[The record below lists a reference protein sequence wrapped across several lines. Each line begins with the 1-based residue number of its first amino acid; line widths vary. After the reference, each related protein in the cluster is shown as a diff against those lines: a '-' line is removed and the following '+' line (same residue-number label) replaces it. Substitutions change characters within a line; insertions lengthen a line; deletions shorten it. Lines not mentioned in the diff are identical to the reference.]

1 MFGVLAN
8 HTEGL
13 LTPESPQRFLQQGI
27 RGSLLWGVDFPGE
40 GAVAANPSS
49 HRAKWQERGGGGG
62 DGTGEHVYAVDQA
75 RVETSDTRVESGF
88 EDEVDQEDRVGGAG
102 GLLPDDLDEESI
114 IGAEVVRGQNPVF
127 VGAGGGRAGILLGNH
142 IVKGHAG
149 WVTDAKMVLA
159 E

>member
-1 MFGVLAN
+1 MLGVLAN

-27 RGSLLWGVDFPGE
+27 RGSLLWGVDLPGE
-40 GAVAANPSS
+40 GAVAADPAS
-49 HRAKWQERGGGGG
+49 HRAKWQEGRSGGG
-62 DGTGEHVYAVDQA
+62 DRAGEHVYTVDQA
-75 RVETSDTRVESGF
+75 RVETPGAGVESGF
-88 EDEVDQEDRVGGAG
+88 EDEVNQEDRVGGTG

-149 WVTDAKMVLA
+149 WVADAKMVLA
-159 E
+159 K